1 VGAVLVYCA
10 RSLVWAVLGGCF
22 CLVFS
27 SPNNHPPT
35 AVPPCRRVPPGAP
48 AVSGQGQQ
56 VTRGFQSSNIPDGLF
71 FQAHRWSS

>member
-1 VGAVLVYCA
+1 VLA
-10 RSLVWAVLGGCF
+10 LAEAT
-22 CLVFS
+22 
-27 SPNNHPPT
+27 NTHPPPYPR
-35 AVPPCRRVPPGAP
+35 AGAYPPGAT